1 MLLCRSTQI
10 PEDDMSYHSGLPQ
23 QPYGVKLFAEK
34 IPAAHALRPSRTRD
48 AVPAHAHTGGA
59 DGLHMLAGAVPQHE
73 GAEKIRHAAA
83 DRPLMLSCVA
93 AGFPSPADDYID
105 RRLDLNEYLVRN
117 PESTFYVRVHGESMR
132 DAGIWAGDI
141 LVVDR
146 AVQPATGRVVIAVLD
161 GELTVKRL
169 KKEGDRLLLV
179 PENPDYSPVDVS
191 GREDFSVWGVV
202 TCVLHRV

>member
-1 MLLCRSTQI
+1 
-10 PEDDMSYHSGLPQ
+10 
-23 QPYGVKLFAEK
+23 
-34 IPAAHALRPSRTRD
+34 
-48 AVPAHAHTGGA
+48 
-59 DGLHMLAGAVPQHE
+59 
-73 GAEKIRHAAA
+73 
-83 DRPLMLSCVA
+83 MLSCVA

-161 GELTVKRL
+161 GELTVKQL